1 MAPHT
6 AEDGVFFR
14 NEALFLLQNEITYL
28 REDEQALAEQV
39 CVDLERA
46 AKLHPSLPLP
56 LEEYARCAQMA
67 GRIPAALSNPP
78 LSWGMI
84 GYRREPLRHE
94 MGGFSW
100 VHPGH
105 FESRHGQDGPWM
117 VLGDKQFIC
126 HWALI
131 SYSAEHDPHRDYP
144 ELQDAPLFKGLAAP
158 ELAQDDASFGLK
170 CSRRLGSRQLI
181 VLISFEAPYTWQDV
195 YDFLNSVKEQ

>member
-67 GRIPAALSNPP
+67 A
-78 LSWGMI
+78 
-84 GYRREPLRHE
+84 GYRLRCLIPRY
-94 MGGFSW
+94 
-100 VHPGH
+100 PG
-105 FESRHGQDGPWM
+105 
-117 VLGDKQFIC
+117 
-126 HWALI
+126 A
-131 SYSAEHDPHRDYP
+131 
-144 ELQDAPLFKGLAAP
+144 
-158 ELAQDDASFGLK
+158 
-170 CSRRLGSRQLI
+170 
-181 VLISFEAPYTWQDV
+181 
-195 YDFLNSVKEQ
+195 